1 MRNDDLATYETWD
14 MTAPVIPPRS
24 RLFHINPVGLGTPL
38 VECLT
43 SYISR
48 VAQAHSIS
56 PGALQHH
63 EVPKSGAPR
72 QNIFSCG
79 IKSRARWRARSRT

>member
-1 MRNDDLATYETWD
+1 MNNDGLATYETWD

-56 PGALQHH
+56 PGALPTPRST
-63 EVPKSGAPR
+63 EV
-72 QNIFSCG
+72 
-79 IKSRARWRARSRT
+79 WRSAAKYL